1 MVMIKWFTAKGLPMT
16 TLFDALPY
24 LEAYRPAFIVLAL
37 LSLITLIQNFLTAPL
52 AFVKEE
58 QVPGMPLRFDH
69 SKLSFRALRTYQNS
83 AESLPAFVAA
93 LLVSVIAGS
102 AAMVIN
108 IAAGVY
114 LAARV
119 AFWAFYYIG
128 FGKIAGGPRT
138 LSFVVCLLANIV
150 IAVAALIALL

>member
-1 MVMIKWFTAKGLPMT
+1 MTA
-16 TLFDALPY
+16 LFDTLPY
-24 LEAYRPAFIVLAL
+24 LEAYRPALMVLAI
-37 LSLITLIQNFLTAPL
+37 LSLMTLIQNFLTAPL

-69 SKLSFRALRTYQNS
+69 TKLSFRALRTYQNS

-93 LLVSVIAGS
+93 LLVAIIAGS

-119 AFWAFYYIG
+119 AFWAFYYAG
-128 FGKIAGGPRT
+128 LGKIAGGPRT

-150 IAVAALIALL
+150 IATAALVALL